1 MKQFETVGNALPHHD
16 GSALYVTNPHP
27 QLGESVTVYIRTDAS
42 APIGRVFV
50 RTTPD
55 GEPHYREA
63 VVDRVT
69 RDQEIW
75 WRATVEVRNP
85 VTRYRFL
92 LQSGRAQQWL
102 TAAGVAGREV
112 PDATDFVLT
121 THAPPPTW
129 GADSIAYQ
137 IFPDRFHNSGQSRHT
152 PPGWARPARWS
163 DPIPHGTPEALTQL
177 FGGDLWGVRDKLD
190 HIAALGADLIYLT
203 PFFPSQSNHRYDA
216 TTFDHVD
223 PLLGGDEALR
233 ALTEEAHRRNM
244 KVIGDI
250 TLNHSGD
257 GHEWFQQGRDNPAS
271 PEAGF
276 YYFDRSDGSYA
287 TFLGAKSLPKFDHR
301 SGELRRRLYDGP
313 ESVIA
318 RYIQEF
324 GLDGWRVDV
333 AQSAGRYGG
342 VELNQLVASRTR
354 ATMGADKLLIAEHQF
369 DASETLLGD
378 GWHGT
383 MSYAGF
389 TRPAWSWLARERFE
403 EFWGVPGPIP
413 QYGGEDLAEVV
424 RHFSARIPWQ
434 SFQHNFTL
442 IDSHDTAR
450 FRSVAG
456 ADRQHL
462 AAALMMTLPGV
473 PMIFAGDEIG
483 LEGLNMEAARIP
495 FPWDQARWD
504 LGTLSIYKDLVRL
517 RRQYRALRR
526 GGLRWLH
533 AAEETIIFERALPEE
548 TLLVQIT
555 RGNHE
560 PVQSLFA
567 ATSLTGG
574 PELVPGG
581 QFPSDGPA
589 FHIWSVQP

>member
-16 GSALYVTNPHP
+16 GSPHYVTNPYP
-27 QLGESVTVYIRTDAS
+27 RLGDSVTVFVRTAATS
-42 APIGRVFV
+42 PVSRVFV

-63 VVDRVT
+63 VVDRIAGQ
-69 RDQEIW
+69 DIW

-85 VTRYRFL
+85 VCRYRFL
-92 LQSGRAQQWL
+92 LQSGRSQHWL
-102 TAAGVAGREV
+102 TAGGVAAREV
-112 PDATDFVLT
+112 SDATDFILT
-121 THAPPPTW
+121 TYSAPPAW
-129 GADSIAYQ
+129 GADSVAYQ
-137 IFPDRFHNSGQSRHT
+137 IFPDRFANSGQFRGT
-152 PPGWARPARWS
+152 VPGWARPTHWDQA
-163 DPIPHGTPEALTQL
+163 IPDGTPEALTQL
-177 FGGDLWGVRDKLD
+177 FGGDLWGVLEKLD
-190 HIAALGADLIYLT
+190 YIARLGANLLYLT
-203 PFFPSQSNHRYDA
+203 PFFPSRSNHRYDA
-216 TTFDHVD
+216 TTFAHVD
-223 PLLGGDEALR
+223 SLLGGDEALR
-233 ALTEEAHRRNM
+233 ALTGEAHRRGI

-257 GHEWFQQGRDNPAS
+257 GHEWFQQGLEHPQSA
-271 PEAGF
+271 EADF
-276 YYFDRSDGSYA
+276 YYFDRNDGSYA

-301 SGELRRRLYDGP
+301 SSELRRRLYEGP
-313 ESVIA
+313 QSVIA
-318 RYIQEF
+318 RYIDDF

-342 VELNQLVASRTR
+342 VEMNERLARSTR

-413 QYGGEDLAEVV
+413 EYGGQDVAEVV
-424 RHFSARIPWQ
+424 RHFSARIPWR
-434 SFQHNFTL
+434 SYQHNFTL

-456 ADRQHL
+456 QDRQVL
-462 AAALMMTLPGV
+462 AAALMFTLPGV

-483 LEGLNMEAARIP
+483 LEGLNMEAARTP
-495 FPWDQARWD
+495 FPWDESRWD
-504 LGTLSIYKDLVRL
+504 HGTLAVYKDLVRL
-517 RRQYRALRR
+517 RREHAALRR
-526 GGLRWLH
+526 GGLRWIH
-533 AAEETIIFERALPEE
+533 AEKETVVFERALPEE
-548 TLLVQIT
+548 TLLIQIT

-560 PVQSLFA
+560 PLKAPIA

-581 QFPSDGPA
+581 LLPADGPA
-589 FHIWSVQP
+589 FHIWKAQH